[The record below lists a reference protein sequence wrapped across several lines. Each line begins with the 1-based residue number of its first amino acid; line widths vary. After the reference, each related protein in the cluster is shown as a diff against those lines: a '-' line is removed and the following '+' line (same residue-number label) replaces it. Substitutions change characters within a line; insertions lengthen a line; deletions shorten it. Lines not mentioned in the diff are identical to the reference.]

1 MTLTGCMMN
10 NSASESKDK
19 PIKVEQKNKKIK
31 QIKAKYQVVEHD
43 WNVYK
48 DGVNIYGRIYVP
60 KDLAGHTD

>member
-1 MTLTGCMMN
+1 MKKRFLDIFLVSLAMTLTGCMMN

-48 DGVNIYGRIYVP
+48 
-60 KDLAGHTD
+60 